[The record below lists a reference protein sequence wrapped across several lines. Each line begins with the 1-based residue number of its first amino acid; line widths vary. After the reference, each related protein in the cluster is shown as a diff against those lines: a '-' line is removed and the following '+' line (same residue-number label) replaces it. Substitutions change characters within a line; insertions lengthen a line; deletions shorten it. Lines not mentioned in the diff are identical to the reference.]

1 MIKTHQLK
9 RDCQSGLKD
18 QTVYMLVIRN
28 VLKKIN
34 ILKVKGQGLPWG
46 PAARTPPSQG
56 RGSGF
61 DPWL

>member
-46 PAARTPPSQG
+46 S
-56 RGSGF
+56 SS
-61 DPWL
+61 